1 MRSSYIENNI
11 GEILKAYVLG
21 WRPST
26 LVELGVLDGYST
38 LAIADGVKEMQLL
51 YGMNTK
57 LIAYDLFDDY
67 QYKHGD
73 QAEVQKLIDEKG
85 LTQYVELRKGDA
97 YKVYEDFSDNSIQFL
112 HVDISNTGDTLL
124 KILELWSPKLIERA
138 IVMFEGGSDERDK
151 IEWMVKYNMT
161 PIKPMLEKNEFI
173 NKNYMYGTYYAFPS
187 ITVLLKRW

>member
-11 GEILKAYVLG
+11 GDILKAYVLG

-57 LIAYDLFDDY
+57 LVAYDLFDDY

-97 YKVYEDFSDNSIQFL
+97 YKVFEDFPDNSIQFL

-138 IVMFEGGSDERDK
+138 IIMFEGGSDERDK
-151 IEWMVKYNMT
+151 IDWMVKYHMT